1 MTSNNSDNSTNI
13 ELQFPDFASMN
24 SNNFHEFSRS
34 GICGVSKVHFL
45 IYLFTFIVSIL
56 LTIPYGC
63 DRDNVL
69 FTIVMS
75 IGASGVGAALLG
87 YFIEKASTQNE
98 ENKAIKEYNTA
109 VITIYYDLWLLFAN
123 QSYEFMKN
131 IDKTNGQDLFVNQR
145 RDKFL
150 MQINIVA
157 PKIDSFIVSCSEMHD
172 DNTIEYF
179 QLLKS
184 QLVEFSSR
192 LQNTLNTEDLIVV
205 IEGIRVWLRKY
216 FEINKVEKLFV
227 KR

>member
-1 MTSNNSDNSTNI
+1 
-13 ELQFPDFASMN
+13 
-24 SNNFHEFSRS
+24 
-34 GICGVSKVHFL
+34 
-45 IYLFTFIVSIL
+45 
-56 LTIPYGC
+56 
-63 DRDNVL
+63 
-69 FTIVMS
+69 
-75 IGASGVGAALLG
+75 
-87 YFIEKASTQNE
+87 
-98 ENKAIKEYNTA
+98 
-109 VITIYYDLWLLFAN
+109 
-123 QSYEFMKN
+123 
-131 IDKTNGQDLFVNQR
+131 
-145 RDKFL
+145 

-184 QLVEFSSR
+184 QLVKFSSR